1 MTDHIAQAKHEFVTS
16 HEQYNPYQ
24 HCTAEDCYTF
34 SHTAHY
40 CSRDQTRFCGCA
52 FDYEDGVAQ
61 ALNKEMKN
69 HLFAQVIDDLY
80 DI

>member
-1 MTDHIAQAKHEFVTS
+1 MTDNIAKEVTEFVTS

-40 CSRDQTRFCGCA
+40 CNRDQRRFCGCA

-61 ALNKEMKN
+61 TLNKELKT
-69 HLFAQVIDDLY
+69 HLFVQVIDDLY

>member
-1 MTDHIAQAKHEFVTS
+1 MTNHIAQAKHEFITS